1 MRSTFGHHNCMH
13 PRRHRLLSA
22 HFLRHR
28 WNLQARRVVAVHRR
42 QVYPTPENSVTAGPD
57 FASSSDFALSPDFAL
72 SSDFALGPDFAPC
85 PSPDFAPSNSPL
97 PTRQIVPVLLLPL
110 YALPECASR
119 YWEGDRVIYTLA
131 YCMPLYSPSDRY
143 DPADRSQRMHI
154 DQDRPWCRLDRSAK
168 TSPIWTNNIGPDSNT
183 ILFLRPSNDRCIG
196 TDSPSQHPSSVA
208 HHRHRNGTDPR
219 WCRWSRKRS

>member
-143 DPADRSQRMHI
+143 DPADRSQRMHKQFAPTRVRRKGRHFSEGI
-154 DQDRPWCRLDRSAK
+154 QRLKRDGRRHVSLCRSILAQTRVSAYLGAWVKAAFHIRCARLEGRPARTGL
-168 TSPIWTNNIGPDSNT
+168 
-183 ILFLRPSNDRCIG
+183 
-196 TDSPSQHPSSVA
+196 
-208 HHRHRNGTDPR
+208 
-219 WCRWSRKRS
+219 